1 MTDPRAYIRRET
13 AIGVLISMAISAGF
27 FLMIFGVADPVPV
40 GGFRGYAVDFLP
52 QTFMVGLMGA
62 FVPSVLT
69 RKRIT
74 NSAIAAIA
82 TPSFWPGAVLPRSI
96 LMALLSALVMGGGA
110 MAILAALGAATVPWA
125 PALAIK
131 VAVGGVVAAIVTPA
145 AIRATLAAA

>member
-13 AIGVLISMAISAGF
+13 AISILISMAISAGF
-27 FLMIFGVADPVPV
+27 FLMLFGVVDPVPV
-40 GGFRGYAVDFLP
+40 RGLRGYAVDFLP

-62 FVPSVLT
+62 LVPGVLT

-74 NSAIAAIA
+74 NSTIAVIA
-82 TPSFWPGAVLPRSI
+82 TPSFWPGAVLPRSV

-110 MAILAALGAATVPWA
+110 MAILAALGAATVPWT

-131 VAVGGVVAAIVTPA
+131 VAVGGLVAAIVTPA